1 MELKLPKLRSSNTKP
16 VLKHTTIQNLTASP
30 KQINIYAMA
39 KPRDSLKLPR
49 LDLMN
54 QSGNDK
60 IVQRLYNEIKTDE
73 ELKFESLM
81 QTLQFVGSAK
91 N

>member
-1 MELKLPKLRSSNTKP
+1 MDLKLPKLRSSNTTP
-16 VLKHTTIQNLTASP
+16 VLKPTPHQNLTTSP
-30 KQINIYAMA
+30 KQINIYAIA

-49 LDLMN
+49 LDVS
-54 QSGNDK
+54 QSCKDN

-73 ELKFESLM
+73 ESKFENLL